1 DRGSAAAAPHP
12 PLEVS
17 AEARERLQA
26 LGYVGMPSDVA
37 AGPGETL
44 ADPKDKREIL
54 ERYREA
60 VDLAAERRW
69 PRAIALLQEILRDD
83 PEMADVWAQPAI
95 LAPRFDRN
103 DLAVDA
109 YKRHIELEPEEP
121 TAYIGAAAALLKL
134 RRLDEAR
141 EHAQLAADVAAPAS
155 TRTRASA
162 HEMLAK
168 IALARRDADAARE
181 E

>member
-1 DRGSAAAAPHP
+1 APGRSVGGGPAGGRSHP

-83 PEMADVWAQPAI
+83 PEMADVWAQ
-95 LAPRFDRN
+95 LAVFATRLDRY

-109 YKRHIELEPEEP
+109 YKRHIELQPEEP
-121 TAYIGAAAALLKL
+121 TSY
-134 RRLDEAR
+134 
-141 EHAQLAADVAAPAS
+141 
-155 TRTRASA
+155 
-162 HEMLAK
+162 
-168 IALARRDADAARE
+168 
-181 E
+181 